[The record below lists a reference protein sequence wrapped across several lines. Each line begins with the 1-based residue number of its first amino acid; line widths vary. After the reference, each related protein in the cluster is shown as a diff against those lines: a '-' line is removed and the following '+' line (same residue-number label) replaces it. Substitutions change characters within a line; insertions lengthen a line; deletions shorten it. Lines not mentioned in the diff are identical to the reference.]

1 MYPPRIMFSKQILW
15 RKGGEKTSGFGFV
28 LLWTDR
34 TGLLFCLSLLLQ
46 VYLISSARLCN
57 VGYSDNLREYC
68 WPLHLIRG
76 QSLNKNSIFSWEF
89 FICQDDFWI
98 NTKVNSINVVC
109 WEKIDHVFLNS
120 ESLNS
125 RTQNRLFIPKLYFGK
140 QGGIPTR
147 PVSEITRTFHSL
159 NQILKFL
166 SRLCADQKLL
176 AFDLDLSLLQR
187 EARICGINI

>member
-68 WPLHLIRG
+68 
-76 QSLNKNSIFSWEF
+76 
-89 FICQDDFWI
+89 
-98 NTKVNSINVVC
+98 
-109 WEKIDHVFLNS
+109 
-120 ESLNS
+120 
-125 RTQNRLFIPKLYFGK
+125 
-140 QGGIPTR
+140 
-147 PVSEITRTFHSL
+147 
-159 NQILKFL
+159 
-166 SRLCADQKLL
+166 
-176 AFDLDLSLLQR
+176 
-187 EARICGINI
+187 